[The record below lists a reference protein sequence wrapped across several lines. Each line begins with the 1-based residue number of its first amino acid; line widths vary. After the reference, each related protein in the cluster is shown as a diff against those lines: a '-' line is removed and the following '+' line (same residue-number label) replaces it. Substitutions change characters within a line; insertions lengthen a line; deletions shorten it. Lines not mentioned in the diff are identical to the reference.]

1 MAQLLEPGA
10 QKLIGSK
17 KIISQEG
24 NVYVYEITVNGAV
37 QKDAY
42 EKLYA
47 AKSKDVE
54 IKGFRKGAAPR
65 EQIEQ
70 QLYSDLVK
78 DLTNL
83 MVNYSVEELLTD
95 EGIIATTPPEVE
107 KVNFTMVESPLS
119 YTIKIERLPDY
130 KLPDIKKLQVAPPS
144 TEVKPEDVETARK
157 NLWEEWLKN
166 AKEEEKKSFT
176 ELNDAWVEA
185 QMKIPNVKTVADLDK
200 LLTEELEHAKLHQE
214 EDKLV
219 NESLDKAVTTMNI
232 EVPAAAVERSVKNN
246 REAQEAQFKQYGIT
260 FEDYLK
266 HYNKT
271 EEEYNKEVTAAA
283 EKRFRED
290 VFWTLFIKDRGI
302 KIDTQNPK
310 DVVFVNYA
318 ASSLRVK
325 PEDKL
330 SQRQVDVILQT
341 AAMYKAVQQFREE
354 IGLKPH
360 EEPGM
365 EVGGDDKQAK
375 S

>member
-17 KIISQEG
+17 KVLSQEG
-24 NVYVYEITVNGAV
+24 NVYTYEITVNGAV

-42 EKLYA
+42 EKLFA
-47 AKSKDVE
+47 ARSKEVE

-65 EQIEQ
+65 EQVEQ
-70 QLYSDLVK
+70 QIYSDLVK

-95 EGIIATTPPEVE
+95 EGIIATTSPEVE

-130 KLPDIKKLQVAPPS
+130 KLPDTSKLKVTPPN
-144 TEVKPEDVETARK
+144 TEVKPEDVETAKK
-157 NLWEEWLKN
+157 NLWEEWLKK
-166 AKEEEKKSFT
+166 AKDDEKTTYPEMS
-176 ELNDAWVEA
+176 DAWVES
-185 QMKIPNVKTVADLDK
+185 QMKIPNIKTVAELEK
-200 LLTEELEHAKLHQE
+200 LLVEELEHAKLHQE

-219 NESLDKAVTTMNI
+219 NEALTKAVESMKI
-232 EVPAAAVERSVKNN
+232 EVPASAVEKSVKSN
-246 REAQEAQFKQYGIT
+246 REAQEEQFKQYGIT
-260 FEDYLK
+260 FADYLK

-271 EEEYNKEVTAAA
+271 EEEYNKEVSDAA

-290 VFWTLFIKDRGI
+290 VFWTLFIRDRKI
-302 KIDTQNPK
+302 KIDTQDPK

-330 SQRQVDVILQT
+330 SQRQVDVIIQT
-341 AAMYKAVQQFREE
+341 AAMYKAVQLFRVE
-354 IGLKPH
+354 IGLIPH
-360 EEPGM
+360 EEPGI
-365 EVGGDDKQAK
+365 EVNDQVQA
-375 S
+375 